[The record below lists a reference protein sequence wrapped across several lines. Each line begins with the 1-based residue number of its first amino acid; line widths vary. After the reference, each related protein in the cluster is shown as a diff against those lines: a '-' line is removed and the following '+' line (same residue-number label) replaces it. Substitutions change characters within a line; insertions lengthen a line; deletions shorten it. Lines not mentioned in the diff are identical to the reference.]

1 MSQILTRTTATGR
14 MERILVVLIAG
25 APLALAGAVFLR
37 YFDADEF
44 QHLQMAW
51 LIGQGELPYRDF
63 FEHHVPLFHA
73 LVSPLLRWEIL
84 TTDAQAARAAV
95 FAVREVGLGLSILIL
110 VLVYRIGLAVSGRLA
125 ALFAVAL
132 LVTNGMFIRKG
143 IEIRPD
149 QLGALL
155 LLLSAWCGI
164 RAGESARPLPWLLLV
179 PLFGAGAALAA
190 ALLTTQK
197 ILFAAPGLGIAFL
210 IVLLRKPGMAR
221 VRAGAAVTG
230 LLAVAAGAL
239 AVTVPVLA
247 VFWLGGALDAFL
259 HFNFLLGPV
268 WPTNRIMSLYWAKR
282 LLYDDTV
289 FVLLALGGGALW
301 AIRGD
306 RWAGAA
312 PLAMLPLATLV
323 LGMPLMPVAQQQ
335 YYFLFLP
342 FAAMFAGIAAA
353 EISRRLVDHLGP
365 HSPAVLI
372 LPAIIA
378 GYGVWNLAREVTVAR
393 KAETMAKLTYLV
405 ERTSPQDTVLSSW
418 SPGIAFRRPA
428 FFYFSLHE
436 EILDIIPAERYRELL
451 DGLRIGTV
459 RPAIVDFDER
469 LAKLPPAIV
478 SQLRQDYEPTGVD
491 TLWRRRN

>member
-1 MSQILTRTTATGR
+1 MSQILTRTIATER
-14 MERILVVLIAG
+14 VERILVVLIAG

-73 LVSPLLRWEIL
+73 LVSPLLRWEVL
-84 TTDAQAARAAV
+84 TTDPQAARAAV

-155 LLLSAWCGI
+155 LLCSAYCGI
-164 RAGESARPLPWLLLV
+164 QAGETARPLPPLLL
-179 PLFGAGAALAA
+179 AGAALAA

-197 ILFAAPGLGIAFL
+197 ILFAVPGLGIAFL
-210 IVLLRKPGMAR
+210 IVLLRKPGPVR
-221 VRAGAAVTG
+221 VRTGAAVAG

-239 AVTVPVLA
+239 AVAVPVLA
-247 VFWLGGALDAFL
+247 VFWLGGGLDAFL
-259 HFNFLLGPV
+259 RFNFLLGPV

-301 AIRGD
+301 AMRSD
-306 RWAGAA
+306 RWSGAA

-342 FAAMFAGIAAA
+342 FAALFAGMAAA
-353 EISRRLVDHLGP
+353 EISRVLADRLSPLN
-365 HSPAVLI
+365 PAVLI
-372 LPAIIA
+372 LPAIVA

-436 EILDIIPAERYRELL
+436 EILDIIPAGRYRELL
-451 DGLRIGTV
+451 DGLRTGLV
-459 RPAIVDFDER
+459 RPEIIDFDER
-469 LAKLPPAIV
+469 LAKLPPAIL

-491 TLWRRRN
+491 TLWRRRS